1 MDDFD
6 KFFRNGKISYN
17 MLKYIPGLAKAAN
30 QSQLEKTETKRR
42 FNMQM
47 ILIKVKK

>member
-17 MLKYIPGLAKAAN
+17 MLKYIPGLAKAVN

>member
-6 KFFRNGKISYN
+6 KFFRNGKISE
-17 MLKYIPGLAKAAN
+17 MLKYIPGLAKAAYEVN
-30 QSQLEKTETKRR
+30 LKKEKERE
-42 FNMQM
+42 NLQM